1 MTTATGVTGQHVPLT
16 LSVDRAVER
25 LAGLSFAGVRVCLI
39 GGQRIIRSVIQ
50 DYLQGQGVEV
60 ATILEDEQALL
71 NAGGNGGLGRAN
83 LLVLIVSGGA
93 FRTFHILKPFLD
105 GASRLP
111 MVVLSDQVSRGQVY
125 TALRMGAKAFVNLN
139 ADPSELLTAIR
150 MASAQKVYL
159 APEAAELLVT
169 DISDGVKPP
178 RARAAGATNLSR
190 RELEIVQLLCEGLS
204 SKEIAGNLHLSTK
217 TVENHRYNI
226 YRKCEVDSIAGLMR
240 HAVHHGLVAI

>member
-1 MTTATGVTGQHVPLT
+1 MPLVLAPDRVTLP
-16 LSVDRAVER
+16 
-25 LAGLSFAGVRVCLI
+25 SFAGIRLCLV
-39 GGQRIIRSVIQ
+39 GGQRIVRSAIQ
-50 DYLQGQGVEV
+50 DYLQSQGVEV
-60 ATILEDEQALL
+60 GKILEDEQALL
-71 NAGGNGGLGRAN
+71 AAVSNGGLGRCN
-83 LLVLIVSGGA
+83 LLVLIISGGA
-93 FRTFHILKPFLD
+93 FRTFHMIRPVIEGVAK
-105 GASRLP
+105 LP
-111 MVVLSDQVSRGQVY
+111 LVVLSDQVSRGQVY

-139 ADPSELLTAIR
+139 AEPAELLTAIR

-159 APEAAELLVT
+159 SPEAAELLVT

-178 RARAAGATNLSR
+178 RSRTVGSTNLSK

-240 HAVHHGLVAI
+240 HAIQHGLITL